1 MGSQRIQLYS
11 LSRDVV
17 SMISTFITQAAKQQ
31 RYRDTITCPMM
42 HHVPFFI
49 GKLTEKVAE
58 DDRTMVLK
66 ISKNH
71 LKEFISICEA
81 LELVPEAEL
90 ESSSQGGADTRA
102 TQRAKKRGAEAKL
115 QEIKERKERRQQSLR
130 EAKLQR
136 VDCLHPLKLGRKM
149 YLMMMARRKE
159 RLLISC
165 TC

>member
-1 MGSQRIQLYS
+1 
-11 LSRDVV
+11 
-17 SMISTFITQAAKQQ
+17 
-31 RYRDTITCPMM
+31 
-42 HHVPFFI
+42 
-49 GKLTEKVAE
+49 
-58 DDRTMVLK
+58 MVLK

-81 LELVPEAEL
+81 LELVPEEEL

-102 TQRAKKRGAEAKL
+102 TQRAKKNAHFKLQRGAEAKL

>member
-81 LELVPEAEL
+81 LELVPEEEL

-159 RLLISC
+159 SFA
-165 TC
+165 